1 MDRLLRAAGSGLAWS
16 LERAVRLAVFVG
28 IVWVLSR
35 FAPGEEPSPLLADAT
50 VRDLGMALVV
60 PAFLVIFF
68 AHVMGDSK

>member
-1 MDRLLRAAGSGLAWS
+1 MDRLLKAAGSGLAWS

-35 FAPGEEPSPLLADAT
+35 FAGEPEPSPLLVDAT

-68 AHVMGDSK
+68 VHVMGDSK